1 MSKWAWIQEYE
12 KDARAKG
19 DAARLRMVQ
28 VGREAWG
35 HRESDPARAQA
46 LYEEGLRMA
55 QQLAE
60 PWWAM
65 YYTQRRI
72 QARMFWCDHFD
83 DALGWAV
90 ESALEARKP
99 QYASFPLRFSVYFK
113 LVFGYASVDAAGYAA
128 EIRQALNSLEHDV
141 PRFNLEDHF
150 LLEFAKRQFALGLD
164 DMEGVEQS
172 AARSLRL
179 AEDGAAGRYADYH
192 LAFVYEDLCGANFR
206 RGDWEALAENAALG
220 EVRSRRAGEQL
231 PLSECQL
238 WQALLA
244 LRAGEEVRARAV
256 RRPAVARMSR
266 LKQRPTRHWFNA
278 LCAWALHENDAAA
291 ALRVRDEELATIVGR
306 GQLGYECCCHV
317 ERCRLLAR
325 MGRPLDE
332 AMAAARDAAGKLRD
346 PAPCLAELDRIAR
359 GETAQDDGAV

>member
-1 MSKWAWIQEYE
+1 MHEYVEQKFGDGDELKGTLYLNATSPLVRRLAEKPPAEGDAGRGADADPPDGPAVRGADAVGGGRGGGVSGIVGVAGKTAAVMSKWDWMYDYE

-19 DAARLRMVQ
+19 DVVRLRMVR
-28 VGREAWG
+28 VGQEAWG
-35 HRESDPARAQA
+35 YRETDPAKAQA

-55 QQLAE
+55 KQLGE
-60 PWWAM
+60 PWWVM
-65 YYTQRRI
+65 YYAQRRI

-99 QYASFPLRFSVYFK
+99 QYASFPLLFSVYFK

-128 EIRQALNSLEHDV
+128 EIRQALSSLEHDV

-179 AEDGAAGRYADYH
+179 AEDGAAGRSADYH

-220 EVRSRRAGEQL
+220 EARSRRAGEQL

-244 LRAGEEVRARAV
+244 LRAGEEVRRGPCAG
-256 RRPAVARMSR
+256 RRS
-266 LKQRPTRHWFNA
+266 
-278 LCAWALHENDAAA
+278 
-291 ALRVRDEELATIVGR
+291 LA
-306 GQLGYECCCHV
+306 
-317 ERCRLLAR
+317 
-325 MGRPLDE
+325 
-332 AMAAARDAAGKLRD
+332 
-346 PAPCLAELDRIAR
+346 
-359 GETAQDDGAV
+359 

>member
-99 QYASFPLRFSVYFK
+99 QYASFPLLFSVYFK
-113 LVFGYASVDAAGYAA
+113 LVFGYAGVDAAGYAA

-141 PRFNLEDHF
+141 PRFDLEDHF

-179 AEDGAAGRYADYH
+179 AEDGAGGRSADYH
-192 LAFVYEDLCGANFR
+192 LSFVYEDLCGANFR

-220 EVRSRRAGEQL
+220 EVRSRRTGEQL
-231 PLSECQL
+231 AAVRMPALAGAAGAAGRRGGPGAGRAPAGGRSHEPPETAADPPLVQR
-238 WQALLA
+238 A
-244 LRAGEEVRARAV
+244 LRLGLARERRSGGAARAR
-256 RRPAVARMSR
+256 
-266 LKQRPTRHWFNA
+266 
-278 LCAWALHENDAAA
+278 
-291 ALRVRDEELATIVGR
+291 
-306 GQLGYECCCHV
+306 
-317 ERCRLLAR
+317 
-325 MGRPLDE
+325 
-332 AMAAARDAAGKLRD
+332 
-346 PAPCLAELDRIAR
+346 
-359 GETAQDDGAV
+359 

>member
-1 MSKWAWIQEYE
+1 
-12 KDARAKG
+12 
-19 DAARLRMVQ
+19 MVQ

-99 QYASFPLRFSVYFK
+99 QYASFPLLFSVYFK
-113 LVFGYASVDAAGYAA
+113 LVFGYACVDPAGYAA
-128 EIRQALNSLEHDV
+128 EIRQALNSLEQDV

-172 AARSLRL
+172 AALAPPGRGPRGGPIRRLSPGVRLRGPLRRQLPTRRLGGAGGKRRARGGKEPRRRRTASPVRMPALASAAGACGRARRAGRGPGAGWRSLR
-179 AEDGAAGRYADYH
+179 
-192 LAFVYEDLCGANFR
+192 
-206 RGDWEALAENAALG
+206 
-220 EVRSRRAGEQL
+220 
-231 PLSECQL
+231 
-238 WQALLA
+238 
-244 LRAGEEVRARAV
+244 
-256 RRPAVARMSR
+256 
-266 LKQRPTRHWFNA
+266 
-278 LCAWALHENDAAA
+278 
-291 ALRVRDEELATIVGR
+291 
-306 GQLGYECCCHV
+306 
-317 ERCRLLAR
+317 
-325 MGRPLDE
+325 
-332 AMAAARDAAGKLRD
+332 
-346 PAPCLAELDRIAR
+346 
-359 GETAQDDGAV
+359 

>member
-1 MSKWAWIQEYE
+1 
-12 KDARAKG
+12 
-19 DAARLRMVQ
+19 MVQ

-99 QYASFPLRFSVYFK
+99 QYASFPLLFSVYFK

-128 EIRQALNSLEHDV
+128 EIRQALHSLEHDV

-172 AARSLRL
+172 AAPLSAWPRTARRADPPTITWRSFTRISAVPTSNAATGLRWRKTRRS
-179 AEDGAAGRYADYH
+179 G
-192 LAFVYEDLCGANFR
+192 R
-206 RGDWEALAENAALG
+206 RGVGAPANSCRCPNASCGRGYWPYGLAM
-220 EVRSRRAGEQL
+220 
-231 PLSECQL
+231 
-238 WQALLA
+238 
-244 LRAGEEVRARAV
+244 RAV
-256 RRPAVARMSR
+256 RGP
-266 LKQRPTRHWFNA
+266 
-278 LCAWALHENDAAA
+278 CAG
-291 ALRVRDEELATIVGR
+291 RRSLA
-306 GQLGYECCCHV
+306 
-317 ERCRLLAR
+317 
-325 MGRPLDE
+325 
-332 AMAAARDAAGKLRD
+332 
-346 PAPCLAELDRIAR
+346 
-359 GETAQDDGAV
+359 